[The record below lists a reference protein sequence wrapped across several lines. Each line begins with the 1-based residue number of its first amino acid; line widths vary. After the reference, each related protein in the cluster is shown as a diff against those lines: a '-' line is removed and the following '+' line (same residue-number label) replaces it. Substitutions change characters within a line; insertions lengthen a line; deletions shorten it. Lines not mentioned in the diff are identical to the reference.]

1 MTSFVS
7 MSRWSRVVK
16 SQKAIGQSEVG
27 PFVILHAL
35 QNFDSVSVAV
45 SNALTKQDTNWNDGA
60 LT

>member
-1 MTSFVS
+1 